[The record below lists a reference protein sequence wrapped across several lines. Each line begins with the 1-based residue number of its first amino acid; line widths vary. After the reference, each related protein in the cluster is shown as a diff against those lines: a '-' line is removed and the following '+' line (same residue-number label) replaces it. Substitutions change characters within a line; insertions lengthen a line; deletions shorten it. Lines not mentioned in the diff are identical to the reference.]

1 MINFDDITEQ
11 KTIWMIF
18 IKILKNTVFD
28 DTIVDIIINKKLN
41 LIELFVRDRKLY

>member
-18 IKILKNTVFD
+18 IEILKNTVFD